1 MPQSLSAWWKSRFHL
16 NKTRLSIVNVG
27 QDVDDKK
34 VAVAIASAEVGHIA
48 ARGIFEH
55 VKVLD
60 GDPTFESTILIG
72 LECLSESARKIA
84 EKAITV
90 SRLIASD
97 AKLHTEADLPVV
109 FIDLEPV
116 VTAVFDLCHDVDERI
131 RKAFDAQRDRA
142 QRDRAQRGPSSLAA
156 VLAAEKTLSDLN
168 HAIAYAI
175 KAHIASIANPTTMSV
190 PPLEKLVMALAD
202 TAAESMRAVV
212 NTVMVL
218 RKGSPPS
225 YESLGY

>member
-34 VAVAIASAEVGHIA
+34 VAVAITSAEVGHIA
-48 ARGIFEH
+48 ARCIFEH

-60 GDPTFESTILIG
+60 GYPTFEATILTG
-72 LECLSESARKIA
+72 LECLSGSARKIA

-90 SRLIASD
+90 SRLIAGD
-97 AKLHTEADLPVV
+97 AKLHTEADLPAV

-116 VTAVFDLCHDVDERI
+116 ITAVFDLCHDVDERI

-142 QRDRAQRGPSSLAA
+142 KRGPNSLALI
-156 VLAAEKTLSDLN
+156 LAAEKTMSDLN

-218 RKGSPPS
+218 RKSSPPS